1 VVPAPDTESRAGSNL
16 PGMDLE
22 YFWAAVCWAVVIGLG
37 ALMTW
42 IFLILPFQPHDH

>member
-1 VVPAPDTESRAGSNL
+1 
-16 PGMDLE
+16 MDLE

-42 IFLILPFQPHDH
+42 IFLILPFQPHDHS